1 MKDMKAL
8 LLSFF
13 AAILCYA
20 LFFERR
26 ETPVLMDETKYTIQ
40 TEAFDTLHVSD
51 PVILYTENFHTVY
64 FDFPE

>member
-1 MKDMKAL
+1 MKPL

-26 ETPVLMDETKYTIQ
+26 EAPVHIDEIKFTIQ
-40 TEAFDTLHVSD
+40 TEAYDTVQVTD
-51 PVILYTENFHTVY
+51 PVILYTENFHLTNLM
-64 FDFPE
+64 EN